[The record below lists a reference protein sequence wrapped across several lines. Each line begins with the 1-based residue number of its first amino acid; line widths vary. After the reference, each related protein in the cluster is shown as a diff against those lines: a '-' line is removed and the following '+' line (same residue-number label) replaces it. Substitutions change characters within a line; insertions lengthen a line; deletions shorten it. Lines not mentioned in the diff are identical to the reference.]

1 MAVSASP
8 ETPTRRSMSARLTAR
23 LAKYDSTTGA
33 AINAN
38 LITEL
43 GGGRSNSLA
52 VEPDSPIACFLRRC
66 PL

>member
-1 MAVSASP
+1 
-8 ETPTRRSMSARLTAR
+8 MSARLTAR
-23 LAKYDSTTGA
+23 LAKYDATTGA